1 MLLRY
6 GLFDLFDFIH
16 MNTNSKGWERKGVK
30 LGISFIKRKIKQK
43 RNGVKW
49 VASESS
55 RDIESRTQELIRS
68 SGEVKKRKW
77 RSERKGKNCY
87 VESSLAGNERKKS
100 EGSGD
105 SS

>member
-1 MLLRY
+1 MLLKY
-6 GLFDLFDFIH
+6 GLFNLFGFIH
-16 MNTNSKGWERKGVK
+16 MNSKGWERKGVK
-30 LGISFIKRKIKQK
+30 GGISFIERKVKQK

-49 VASESS
+49 VASELSW
-55 RDIESRTQELIRS
+55 DFESRTQEIIRF

-77 RSERKGKNCY
+77 RFERKGEDCY
-87 VESSLAGNERKKS
+87 VESSLAGIKRKKS